1 MSWNYSGNPAHNTR
15 DAIRFLIGD
24 TIADEP
30 LVQDEEIAYAY
41 STYGTNELA
50 GAACLRSLAARF
62 SREGSVSVGDVSKD
76 GKDIAE
82 KYKERADEL
91 DPGGVTSPSS
101 AMVTPVFG
109 GTGDDARDSSF
120 YVGMDDIPGG
130 PPDDIVQPDA

>member
-1 MSWNYSGNPAHNTR
+1 MRTSDNTTIGFIGIGVMGKSMAGHLL
-15 DAIRFLIGD
+15 DAGYKLHVYNR
-24 TIADEP
+24 T
-30 LVQDEEIAYAY
+30 
-41 STYGTNELA
+41 
-50 GAACLRSLAARF
+50 
-62 SREGSVSVGDVSKD
+62 
-76 GKDIAE
+76 
-82 KYKERADEL
+82 KERADEL